1 MADLFTPEA
10 FSKAVRARRR
20 ALGLTQRELA
30 LAAGLGRIAVLRLEN
45 EPHKV
50 QLQTALRIARVL
62 RLGLSLEPAV
72 EPLLGADGAA
82 VGYAPVSFDGLD
94 A

>member
-1 MADLFTPEA
+1 MADIFTPEA
-10 FSKAVRARRR
+10 FSNAVRARRR

-50 QLQTALRIARVL
+50 QLQTALRVARVL
-62 RLGLSLEPAV
+62 RLDLSLSPTAEAPVLAS
-72 EPLLGADGAA
+72 ARAA
-82 VGYAPVSFDGLD
+82 YAPVSFDGLEG
-94 A
+94 

>member
-1 MADLFTPEA
+1 MSDIFTPEA
-10 FSKAVRARRR
+10 FSKAVRARRK
-20 ALGLTQRELA
+20 ALGLTQRDLA

-50 QLQTALRIARVL
+50 QLQTALRVARVL
-62 RLGLSLEPAV
+62 HLSLSLQAEPAA
-72 EPLLGADGAA
+72 PSSSGA
-82 VGYAPVSFDGLD
+82 GYAPISFDECD

>member
-1 MADLFTPEA
+1 MMDLLTPEA
-10 FSKAVRARRR
+10 FSKAVRARR
-20 ALGLTQRELA
+20 LQMGLTQRELA

-50 QLQTALRIARVL
+50 QLQTALRVARML
-62 RLGLSLEPAV
+62 QLDLAISP
-72 EPLLGADGAA
+72 
-82 VGYAPVSFDGLD
+82 APVALPTVAAYEPVTFEGVE